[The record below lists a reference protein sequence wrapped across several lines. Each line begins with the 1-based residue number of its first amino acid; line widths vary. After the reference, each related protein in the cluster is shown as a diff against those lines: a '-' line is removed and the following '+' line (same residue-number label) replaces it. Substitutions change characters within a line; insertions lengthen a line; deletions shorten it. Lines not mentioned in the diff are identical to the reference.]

1 MTFNRLRNTIG
12 SFQGI
17 TQERRKRPITTEVT
31 PSPEYFADFALSYGA
46 HVDALLRQLRKQ
58 IPDQEL
64 HDFVNSFY
72 IQLSNRAESAA
83 ILSRLS
89 AEELEKL
96 KSRQAQHLLSL
107 LEPGTTAQEH
117 YARALRVGWVHEMVG
132 VSLPILMEAY
142 HLYHTKLEAILS
154 ASTLTGEDLEV
165 LRGALHQRS
174 QLDVEAQIA
183 SRARLDVEIGS
194 LHAALDAAILNAGNL
209 ADLLRASLQAFGD
222 LDGISACLFSRP
234 DAHGVMQIEAE
245 GGEKGSAYAQALRL
259 KRAPLFETQAGASA
273 GNGPSGRAWRFGRIE
288 INNSFSKEESVYP
301 WRAEAEQC
309 GFRSSAAIPLLEDAG
324 QAFAVLSLYSKWPGF
339 FSAVNRVI
347 LLRHIQQAMSQ
358 AVLRLEQTAVIPTD
372 LQYAYRKSLEDGA
385 VEMLYQPIIDL
396 RTGRLNSLE
405 ALARLRGEGGKLL
418 SPAAFLP
425 AFGNAGLLRLFQLG
439 LEQVCKDVQMWRE
452 RKPDFEARVSIN
464 LPPDGLT
471 QDAYRDSVFETLTRW
486 NVPSSFLTLEIL
498 ETKESLDIG
507 RRDSRIAEFQQAGIQ
522 IAQDDL
528 GSGHSSLMRMDRLP
542 SDRVK
547 IDQALVRGTLNR
559 PVRAL
564 EFIYH
569 LTLLA
574 QGFGT
579 VVTVEGLEDE
589 GLIEAA
595 TILGADHGQGYGI
608 ARPMPTQ
615 EVMPWSES
623 WTFPID
629 PEQPRTALGALA
641 GYLLWD
647 HKLGLLADWP
657 QFAEQF
663 IKEPWLVHRYLN
675 RTGNSDTEL
684 STMLESTQI
693 VALKGQRSA
702 RYKVM
707 RKDLIERLG
716 AIWLDERKSARLN

>member
-1 MTFNRLRNTIG
+1 MA
-12 SFQGI
+12 
-17 TQERRKRPITTEVT
+17 RKTPSSKEAS
-31 PSPEYFADFALSYGA
+31 PSPEYFADFAQSYGE
-46 HVDALLRQLRKQ
+46 HVDVLLRRLRQ
-58 IPDQEL
+58 RVTDREL
-64 HDFVNSFY
+64 HDFATSFY

-89 AEELEKL
+89 VEEMERL

-107 LEPGTTAQEH
+107 LDPGSTPQQH
-117 YARALRVGWVHEMVG
+117 YARALRVGWIHEMVG
-132 VSLPILMEAY
+132 VTLPMLMEAY

-154 ASTLTGEDLEV
+154 ASILTGEDSDV

-174 QLDVEAQIA
+174 QLDLEAQIA
-183 SRARLDVEIGS
+183 SRAQLDIEIGS
-194 LHAALDAAILNAGNL
+194 LQSALDEAIQKASNL

-222 LDGISACLFSRP
+222 VDGIAACLFSRP
-234 DAHGVMQIEAE
+234 DAHGAMQIEAE
-245 GGEKGSAYAQALRL
+245 GGEEGHAYAQAMRL
-259 KRAPLFETQAGASA
+259 KRATFVETKAGVDA
-273 GNGPSGRAWRFGRIE
+273 GNGPAGRAWRSGQIE
-288 INNSFSKEESVYP
+288 INNSFRKEATLHP
-301 WRAEAEQC
+301 WRAEAEER
-309 GFRSSAAIPLLEDAG
+309 GFRSSAAIPLLDETG
-324 QAFAVLSLYSKWPGF
+324 QAFAILGLYSKWPGF

-347 LLRHIQQAMSQ
+347 LLRHIQQAVSH
-358 AVLRLEQTAVIPTD
+358 AILKLEQTAVISAD
-372 LQYAYRKSLEDGA
+372 LRYEYRKSLEDGA

-396 RTGRLNSLE
+396 HTGKLNSLE
-405 ALARLRGEGGKLL
+405 ALARLKGEGGKLL
-418 SPAAFLP
+418 PPAAFLS

-439 LEQVCKDVQMWRE
+439 LEQVCRDVQMWRAKTPE
-452 RKPDFEARVSIN
+452 FEARVAIN

-471 QDAYRDSVFETLTRW
+471 QEAYRDSVFETLSRW
-486 NVPSSFLTLEIL
+486 QMPASFLTLEIL

-507 RRDSRIAEFQQAGIQ
+507 RRDARIAEFQEAGIQ

-542 SDRVK
+542 SDHVK
-547 IDQALVRGTLNR
+547 IDQALVRGTLKR

-574 QGFGT
+574 QGFGAQ
-579 VVTVEGLEDE
+579 VTVEGLEDE

-615 EVMPWSES
+615 EVMPWIEAWS
-623 WTFPID
+623 FPID

-675 RTGNSDTEL
+675 RRGKSDTEL
-684 STMLESTQI
+684 CTMLESTQI
-693 VALKGQRSA
+693 VALKGKRSD
-702 RYKVM
+702 RYKQM
-707 RKDLIERLG
+707 RKDLIEQLG
-716 AIWLDERKSARLN
+716 AIWLDERKSSQPA